1 MKRGKNLYLSLVVTV
16 LISTDHDRSLNE
28 GQLLV
33 EEFCW
38 LLQDLKPCEA

>member
-1 MKRGKNLYLSLVVTV
+1 MNEKGKNLFLSLVVPV

-33 EEFCW
+33 E
-38 LLQDLKPCEA
+38 